1 MFKKLVLG
9 EGRFNVSRL
18 GLGVEAVPRLDWD
31 LATPFAV
38 TVVELGPRRSGERGG
53 FGIVGDF
60 VFADFE
66 GDGFLT
72 TDDMVAF
79 RPQCVLFS

>member
-1 MFKKLVLG
+1 M
-9 EGRFNVSRL
+9 SRL
-18 GLGVEAVPRLDWD
+18 DLEVPAVPRLDWD

-53 FGIVGDF
+53 FCMAEDLEFI
-60 VFADFE
+60 DFE

-72 TDDMVAF
+72 TDDMVAC
-79 RPQCVLFS
+79 RSQCEG